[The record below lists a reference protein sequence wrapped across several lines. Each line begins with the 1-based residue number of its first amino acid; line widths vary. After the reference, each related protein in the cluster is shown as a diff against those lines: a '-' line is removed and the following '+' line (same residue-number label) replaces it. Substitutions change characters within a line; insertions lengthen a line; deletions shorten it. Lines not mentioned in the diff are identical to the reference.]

1 MPPKKKSKPKS
12 NYKASYG
19 LDKKK
24 ESAFAELKYLGER
37 NALGLN
43 EFGIRGDISPGDY
56 RNPELSAYLKAPTP
70 MNGELAASANIRR
83 GENPYLEGSYNF
95 EPTPGTQL
103 GVAANTD
110 REGDIFAKQRL
121 MKGLTAEAA
130 LDSKRNWEAA
140 MKYNN
145 GGFNGKIG
153 VKNGPNRPNPYYSAN
168 MEYTF

>member
-56 RNPELSAYLKAPTP
+56 RNPELSAYLKAPAP

-95 EPTPGTQL
+95 EPTPGTEV
-103 GVAANTD
+103 GISGNTD
-110 REGDIFAKQRL
+110 REAELMMKQQL
-121 MKGLTAEAA
+121 AKGLSLEASV
-130 LDSKRNWEAA
+130 DRDRA
-140 MKYNN
+140 MKAKLLYENSS
-145 GGFNGKIG
+145 FNGSLG